1 MKHSTRV
8 LLLVLSLVAVSTGF
22 ILTTLDDPQT
32 TFVLV
37 VVSIFAIIG
46 ALWLALYGRIG
57 HTSGES
63 DLLDQ
68 DAASEDPSRLD
79 GVDRRLAER
88 TGHSVASVHRS
99 RHGSPRRRGES
110 KG

>member
-1 MKHSTRV
+1 MKNSTRV
-8 LLLVLSLVAVSTGF
+8 LLLVLGLVAVSTGF

-46 ALWLALYGRIG
+46 ALWLGLYGRISRD
-57 HTSGES
+57 HDES
-63 DLLDQ
+63 DPLIQ

-99 RHGSPRRRGES
+99 RHSSAGRRNES
-110 KG
+110 ED